1 MWSGNGTG
9 PGCYHGRDLL
19 VPALCFKCN
28 KIWLR
33 KVSWTLIEKTQCPFG
48 KVLVLIFL
56 HGNKRDF
63 FQICKSV
70 LKGLP
75 TVHWRFRGKWS
86 PLEQKGR
93 GVCVYVCVQD
103 FIFLRQKPRN
113 KVLVCAASEISAGRH
128 DATCKVCTRQ
138 DQRRRSA
145 WLLSRAQLELAFALW
160 PAAFM

>member
-19 VPALCFKCN
+19 VLALSLKCN

-33 KVSWTLIEKTQCPFG
+33 IVSWTLTEKTQCHFG
-48 KVLVLIFL
+48 KGLALFFL
-56 HGNKRDF
+56 HRNKRDF
-63 FQICKSV
+63 WRIHTFV
-70 LKGLP
+70 LKELL
-75 TVHWRFRGKWS
+75 TVHWRFRGKWC
-86 PLEQKGR
+86 PLEQKSR
-93 GVCVYVCVQD
+93 GVCLQD
-103 FIFLRQKPRN
+103 FLFLRQKPRN
-113 KVLVCAASEISAGRH
+113 KALACCASEISLGRH

-145 WLLSRAQLELAFALW
+145 WLLSRTQLELAFALW